1 LRFACYRMS
10 SKEGSL
16 CNIRGGFPWEKS
28 RDTCSRIRR
37 RFPVCVSR
45 LVWIGDQSS
54 RLFISPY
61 VGAVRGVLKEKARID
76 AEIDAYIA
84 REFNDGS
91 GGVKR

>member
-1 LRFACYRMS
+1 MNKKLWEFVKFSIVLGIKS
-10 SKEGSL
+10 S
-16 CNIRGGFPWEKS
+16 P
-28 RDTCSRIRR
+28 
-37 RFPVCVSR
+37 
-45 LVWIGDQSS
+45 

-84 REFNDGS
+84 REFDDGS

>member
-1 LRFACYRMS
+1 MNKKL
-10 SKEGSL
+10 
-16 CNIRGGFPWEKS
+16 WEFVKFSIVLGVKS
-28 RDTCSRIRR
+28 W
-37 RFPVCVSR
+37 P
-45 LVWIGDQSS
+45 

-61 VGAVRGVLKEKARID
+61 VGAVRGVLKEKAWID

>member
-1 LRFACYRMS
+1 MNKKLWEFVKFSIVLGIKS
-10 SKEGSL
+10 S
-16 CNIRGGFPWEKS
+16 P
-28 RDTCSRIRR
+28 
-37 RFPVCVSR
+37 
-45 LVWIGDQSS
+45 

>member
-1 LRFACYRMS
+1 MNKKLWEFVKFSIVLGIKS
-10 SKEGSL
+10 S
-16 CNIRGGFPWEKS
+16 P
-28 RDTCSRIRR
+28 
-37 RFPVCVSR
+37 
-45 LVWIGDQSS
+45 

-91 GGVKR
+91 EGVKR

>member
-1 LRFACYRMS
+1 MNKKLWEFVKFSIVLGIKS
-10 SKEGSL
+10 S
-16 CNIRGGFPWEKS
+16 P
-28 RDTCSRIRR
+28 
-37 RFPVCVSR
+37 
-45 LVWIGDQSS
+45 

-61 VGAVRGVLKEKARID
+61 VGAIRGILKEKARID

>member
-1 LRFACYRMS
+1 VKFSIVL
-10 SKEGSL
+10 GV
-16 CNIRGGFPWEKS
+16 KS
-28 RDTCSRIRR
+28 W
-37 RFPVCVSR
+37 P
-45 LVWIGDQSS
+45 

>member
-1 LRFACYRMS
+1 MNKKL
-10 SKEGSL
+10 
-16 CNIRGGFPWEKS
+16 WEFVKFSIVLGVKS
-28 RDTCSRIRR
+28 W
-37 RFPVCVSR
+37 P
-45 LVWIGDQSS
+45 
-54 RLFISPY
+54 RLFIPPY